1 MPASTESCSEQVL
14 MIYHHHHH
22 QSGAGAVGAAS
33 VESSAAAV
41 AFFLVHLERFQRKKE
56 RKKNRNG
63 FCTQPIKHGFQILN
77 PTCYTLHDRRDP
89 DETDCMKNKTK

>member
-22 QSGAGAVGAAS
+22 QSGPGAVGAAS

-56 RKKNRNG
+56 MG
-63 FCTQPIKHGFQILN
+63 FVHNPWNTDFKSSTPRVILCTTDEIQTRQIA
-77 PTCYTLHDRRDP
+77 
-89 DETDCMKNKTK
+89 